1 MNDFVNY
8 FRKKIFFFS
17 SFFKQVLCEIYISK
31 GSFIYNVLLLGFFE
45 NSVFSLEIC
54 LVMLIFE
61 FNLRLFLISV

>member
-1 MNDFVNY
+1 M
-8 FRKKIFFFS
+8 
-17 SFFKQVLCEIYISK
+17 CEIYISE

-61 FNLRLFLISV
+61 FNLRLFLISVWINCYYVYKNNFKF